1 MQKTLFAKILKGV
14 SLFTLMLPLIG
25 LQSCKDDPHN
35 YDEPKVSIEPTPQNN
50 TFVFEQTAGSNELTI
65 KTNRKWSI
73 STSGEDWFAIT
84 PTSGE
89 VGEHKITVTVLA
101 NEGEAREGQFTI
113 TASSKKFT
121 FNIQQKSKSGKE
133 IEYTPLSVLIEKAK
147 NVGQQGIT
155 IDEDLRI
162 RAVVTT
168 HYQAKQFPFAAFHY
182 IQDAQGNAMVAT
194 LMKGSGDPIEFGTQI
209 TASLKGRK
217 LSNYNGTVQIELDG
231 KEVVKVPNMAI
242 EPKDVTLQ
250 DVLDGKCINQY
261 IRIKGVQ
268 FKTYNNVLYYDGDFS
283 TKRHI
288 VEDKE
293 GHEATLEIW
302 KNCVWGGEKVATGSG
317 TLTCIATTNV
327 SAKSGKVFHNLR
339 PTQKEDIAFTEARFN
354 VGGGDP
360 TKVSSFSVSSTSLN
374 FNKEGGTQ
382 TLTVTTD
389 AASFTATSSQ
399 PWLKVTADVPNN
411 KVTVVCEKNTS
422 AEERTATLKLEH
434 NGVLRAAPKT
444 ITVNVSQS
452 ASGETPQ
459 PKGWDGGVIKLR
471 EASKAGKT
479 KVEEELTIEAV
490 VLNNIRDNNNSFKNL
505 IVSDGKAGIAIRL
518 KENADK
524 SIKLGT
530 VLKITIPAGS
540 ELTRY
545 KGGTLQLNNL
555 PNSSLEILQK
565 VITIEPIEVTFAD
578 LMSDRISDDLES
590 RLVKVSGVQFQKAGI
605 PFKGDKNT
613 YHPLVESSASQ
624 PAPGFNLPGVFASSY
639 NKWNLTIPEGNGTI
653 VGATSFSTYNSKKGC
668 NLFIRS
674 VGDLQLNGPRK

>member
-1 MQKTLFAKILKGV
+1 MKINKLSWKLLLLVTFGAILAGCKDSRCEVSQGIGDKEISFSSNISLSPMRAYDNTWEQGDLISIYMLKSGVPLNANLSTSDLYYKGV
-14 SLFTLMLPLIG
+14 NYKTAQKGMKVNFEPATNADKMFFPKAQDVDFVAFYPASL
-25 LQSCKDDPHN
+25 
-35 YDEPKVSIEPTPQNN
+35 
-50 TFVFEQTAGSNELTI
+50 
-65 KTNRKWSI
+65 
-73 STSGEDWFAIT
+73 T
-84 PTSGE
+84 PTSDHTIMLNMASRAVDLLYSNNAKNKNRNTTASDLLLTFKHALSSICVSLVDAQNKAIEAATIKVQGFKTE
-89 VGEHKITVTVLA
+89 GTFALNDGTLSNLQGSAELSLIPKNQKFESTVLPQKIA
-101 NEGEAREGQFTI
+101 TNQAKIVI
-113 TASSKKFT
+113 T
-121 FNIQQKSKSGKE
+121 NSGKNYEYAIPE
-133 IEYTPLSVLIEKAK
+133 ITY
-147 NVGQQGIT
+147 NQGRRVSYK
-155 IDEDLRI
+155 L
-162 RAVVTT
+162 
-168 HYQAKQFPFAAFHY
+168 KL
-182 IQDAQGNAMVAT
+182 QGNSVEAIISGQITDWEEVNGGDAT
-194 LMKGSGDPIEFGTQI
+194 LTP
-209 TASLKGRK
+209 
-217 LSNYNGTVQIELDG
+217 
-231 KEVVKVPNMAI
+231 
-242 EPKDVTLQ
+242 
-250 DVLDGKCINQY
+250 
-261 IRIKGVQ
+261 
-268 FKTYNNVLYYDGDFS
+268 S
-283 TKRHI
+283 TPSS
-288 VEDKE
+288 D
-293 GHEATLEIW
+293 
-302 KNCVWGGEKVATGSG
+302 
-317 TLTCIATTNV
+317 
-327 SAKSGKVFHNLR
+327 
-339 PTQKEDIAFTEARFN
+339 
-354 VGGGDP
+354 
-360 TKVSSFSVSSTSLN
+360 VSSFSVSSTSLN

-389 AASFTATSSQ
+389 AASFTATASQ

-422 AEERTATLKLEH
+422 AEERTATIKLEH

-444 ITVNVSQS
+444 ITVNVRQS

-479 KVEEELTIEAV
+479 KVEEELIIEAV
-490 VLNNIRDNNNSFKNL
+490 VLNNVKENNNSSKNL

-530 VLKITIPAGS
+530 VLKITIPAGT
-540 ELTRY
+540 ELARY

-555 PNSSLEILQK
+555 PNSSLQILQK

-624 PAPGFNLPGVFASSY
+624 PAPGFSLPAVFASSY